1 MEVIATSVMD
11 YFTLRDP
18 RMKGE
23 TYLWM
28 VPIYAVVPYI
38 YVFLTGVMTDLHW
51 SVKGLVYMIAFYL
64 LELIAGLHI
73 KALVGVPPWNYEQKK
88 YNLWGVICLDYGIV
102 WISKESSVKSTTNS
116 SSPSK
121 NSIRVSSPQLRTLAR
136 SLTQNIQSRCSY
148 SSTST

>member
-1 MEVIATSVMD
+1 MMVSIVTVIGFVFIGITMEVIATSIMD

-64 LELIAGLHI
+64 LELIAGLLI
-73 KALVGVPPWNYEQKK
+73 KALVGVSPWNYEQKK
-88 YNLWGVICLDYGIV
+88 YNLWGVICLDYAIV
-102 WISKESSVKSTTNS
+102 WYIYGIIGEEYYNFL
-116 SSPSK
+116 
-121 NSIRVSSPQLRTLAR
+121 IA
-136 SLTQNIQSRCSY
+136 I
-148 SSTST
+148 